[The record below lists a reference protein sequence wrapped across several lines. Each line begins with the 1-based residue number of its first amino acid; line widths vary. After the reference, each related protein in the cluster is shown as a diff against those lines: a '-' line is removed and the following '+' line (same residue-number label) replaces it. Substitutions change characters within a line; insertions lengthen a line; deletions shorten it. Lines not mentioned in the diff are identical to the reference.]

1 MLTGYPSGRKE
12 RQAGQPLRGGQAGG
26 SLTLENGPHGLLHLH
41 RRPGPGSGRL
51 QLTGPDGTPVPENL
65 LEQLFRGIDRQVY
78 RNVFGFS
85 LGELQRFESLDDEA
99 IRHALYG
106 ASFGTG
112 LRSPADVLRALQQQA
127 DAVYRPQGRKL
138 PLNVQTGVWQE
149 LRVRIRQA
157 DAQSSRYDAL
167 CAQWQQRRQELEN
180 LRHRKTELETSLRR
194 TERRLSVWEQW
205 REWHLLGMQL
215 ERLSGLPQDFPPQ
228 GRERLARLR
237 EREEERQCAVQALRE
252 QCARTRDQLRELCP
266 DQALAAALPRLRALT
281 EQSATYRQA
290 LTDLPLA
297 RLRKEQLCRRLQE
310 ELSRLGPGWDCA
322 RIRATDRSVF
332 GREELERQAAT
343 LATCT
348 TALQMARQRKDE
360 AAAAL
365 AQAEETHQG
374 HLQRLEALPDRRPPL
389 DSGQQRHLQRL
400 LENWQEKQDDLPRW
414 QRREQRTREA
424 FCRACAPLH
433 LEENDLAGPERL
445 LRHRDEALS
454 LSSRLGHLEE
464 RLRSLREQQG
474 HARQEQ
480 EKLQQRETALV
491 QAIDHHPAPEQETL
505 KRFAAA
511 VRHCRTLRAGIAAEI
526 VRQESLTQ
534 QARQLARPLTDG
546 SLPLLCMGIVLL
558 IPGLALLLAGQW
570 APDLIP
576 WPELTSSPWAGGL
589 ATLCGLALLAGG
601 MPRAGKAEHR
611 RREEAERV
619 RQLLEES
626 SGRLRAQQHRLAH
639 LPLPRST
646 TNDIP
651 DADELEARLEKQ
663 QGLRLQLDQLLQEHD
678 RLRQEL
684 RNVRQTL
691 ARLATQE
698 QELLAAVQEEE
709 KRWQAMLPAAT
720 ATAFAP
726 AAAGL
731 LFERAATA
739 ATLAEALRAA
749 GDDAGHA
756 ASSLQQTEQAVRELL
771 SLLPP
776 DAACPGLPEAVRRGL
791 ALCREAEEA
800 RARHQQA
807 AAEVATSGGLLERCR
822 KVLED
827 SRCRTQE
834 AARQLETARTAW
846 IASLHSLSLPEDL
859 APGTV
864 HAALDGMEACLRLE
878 EELQQEGSRL
888 QRLHDEV
895 EALRAPLAALLEE
908 LGRPVLPQD
917 ADWLRQL
924 EILCEAAEDAR
935 QRAAEQA
942 RLRRSLDQQETACR
956 HAESELDGIRAD
968 LVALLRQGE
977 ARDDRDFLQT
987 AALLEERRQTE
998 QRRQLLEDSLRL
1010 VAGAQPLEAFLSS
1023 FREEAREEEEQA
1035 RDEQQRLLEALRQE
1049 EDALAED
1056 VAALDVRVEAMQQD
1070 GTLAELLQ
1078 QEADQREELQRQAH
1092 AWCRLRL
1099 AHALLHRAKLAFE
1112 KERQPRVIRRAAAI
1126 FRDIT
1131 AGAWQDVGAVVGDSS
1146 LRVMPPQGE
1155 PVSPEQLS
1163 RGTQEQLYLALR
1175 LAYIQDHAAQASP
1188 LPVIMDDVLVD
1199 FDPGRA
1205 RRTARILGD
1214 LSQGKYG
1221 PRQQLL
1227 FFTCHPHTAA
1237 LLREIQPDAPLF
1249 LLDKGQIRPAG
1260 PEEPNEE
1267 PARP

>member
-1 MLTGYPSGRKE
+1 MRLLSFHADGFGILAQTGAEDLGPGINIFLGDNEAGKSTCLAFLRAMLTGYPSGRKE

-26 SLTLENGPHGLLHLH
+26 SLTLESGPHGLLHLH

-99 IRHALYG
+99 VRHALYG

-237 EREEERQCAVQALRE
+237 EREEERRRAVQALRE

-281 EQSATYRQA
+281 EQSSTYRQA

-297 RLRKEQLCRRLQE
+297 RLRKEQLSRRLQE
-310 ELSRLGPGWDCA
+310 ELSRLGPDWDCA

-332 GREELERQAAT
+332 GREELERQAAA

-348 TALQMARQRKDE
+348 TALRMARQREDE

-374 HLQRLEALPDRRPPL
+374 HQQRLEALPDRRPPL

-414 QRREQRTREA
+414 QRRQQRAREA

-454 LSSRLGHLEE
+454 LASRLGHLEE

-474 HARQEQ
+474 HTRQEQ
-480 EKLQQRETALV
+480 EKLQQRERALV

-505 KRFAAA
+505 ERFAAA
-511 VRHCRTLRAGIAAEI
+511 VRHCRTLRAGIAAET

-534 QARQLARPLTDG
+534 QARQLARPLTGG
-546 SLPLLCMGIVLL
+546 SLPLICMGIVLL
-558 IPGLALLLAGQW
+558 LPGLALLLAGQW

-576 WPELTSSPWAGGL
+576 WPELASSPWAGGL

-639 LPLPRST
+639 LPLTRST

-663 QGLRLQLDQLLQEHD
+663 QGLRRQLDQLLQEHD

-684 RNVRQTL
+684 RSVRQTL

-709 KRWQAMLPAAT
+709 KRWQAILPAAT

-739 ATLAEALRAA
+739 ATLAEALRTAE
-749 GDDAGHA
+749 DDAGHA
-756 ASSLQQTEQAVRELL
+756 ASSLQQTEQDVRELL
-771 SLLPP
+771 ALLPS

-791 ALCREAEEA
+791 ALLPCRQILPGSGRAADRSLPDPAVDLHDLFLERLAGIGGGATVGKGGFSHGFNRRLVLLLRDLTCRRGRNGLGNVHFLVEEVDIADERPDGRDLVEVVHAENARHVAVLAHAGGILALRARHGTDAGVVLHDVGEQDGVGASVRDVEA
-800 RARHQQA
+800 RAQLMRHAVVQTQ
-807 AAEVATSGGLLERCR
+807 RCR
-822 KVLED
+822 VERQSCQAGGDVHLAPRVRVLIAAVGAI
-827 SRCRTQE
+827 QE
-834 AARQLETARTAW
+834 LPDD
-846 IASLHSLSLPEDL
+846 LHSLLCQSTGEFVVVDADVCLQRVGQD
-859 APGTV
+859 V
-864 HAALDGMEACLRLE
+864 HAGVR
-878 EELQQEGSRL
+878 
-888 QRLHDEV
+888 
-895 EALRAPLAALLEE
+895 
-908 LGRPVLPQD
+908 QD
-917 ADWLRQL
+917 
-924 EILCEAAEDAR
+924 
-935 QRAAEQA
+935 
-942 RLRRSLDQQETACR
+942 
-956 HAESELDGIRAD
+956 
-968 LVALLRQGE
+968 
-977 ARDDRDFLQT
+977 
-987 AALLEERRQTE
+987 
-998 QRRQLLEDSLRL
+998 
-1010 VAGAQPLEAFLSS
+1010 
-1023 FREEAREEEEQA
+1023 
-1035 RDEQQRLLEALRQE
+1035 QRLLQLVVEI
-1049 EDALAED
+1049 LAVD
-1056 VAALDVRVEAMQQD
+1056 IVI
-1070 GTLAELLQ
+1070 AEYLFKLLNIFSGLS
-1078 QEADQREELQRQAH
+1078 ETGEHFIKKAH
-1092 AWCRLRL
+1092 C
-1099 AHALLHRAKLAFE
+1099 
-1112 KERQPRVIRRAAAI
+1112 V
-1126 FRDIT
+1126 
-1131 AGAWQDVGAVVGDSS
+1131 
-1146 LRVMPPQGE
+1146 PPQSFSIE
-1155 PVSPEQLS
+1155 RCAWS
-1163 RGTQEQLYLALR
+1163 RSSSMTFETPFSC
-1175 LAYIQDHAAQASP
+1175 IVTP
-1188 LPVIMDDVLVD
+1188 
-1199 FDPGRA
+1199 
-1205 RRTARILGD
+1205 
-1214 LSQGKYG
+1214 
-1221 PRQQLL
+1221 
-1227 FFTCHPHTAA
+1227 
-1237 LLREIQPDAPLF
+1237 
-1249 LLDKGQIRPAG
+1249 
-1260 PEEPNEE
+1260 
-1267 PARP
+1267 